1 MARAMKLKPNGAFIL
16 DDQTGQ
22 ANLFSTTHAQAIH
35 TIVSAFPLRSR
46 PITANDLKTP
56 PTIEVINI
64 DKSMTRPVTEEKLFG
79 NLFSEPIKTL
89 WVNDRYLTDE
99 ERICNRLGAYIKLAM
114 QHGTLKGVVVETVRA
129 EGKSKETEQQ
139 QAIIK
144 LKHQFN
150 TIIVE
155 VKVRQKYS
163 EVAHDRFII
172 LTRTSGEKVRI
183 LIGKGLDF
191 INPNGS
197 AEPTYII
204 VENPMP

>member
-1 MARAMKLKPNGAFIL
+1 MARSMKLKPNGAFIL

-114 QHGTLKGVVVETVRA
+114 QHGTLKSVIVETMRA
-129 EGKSKETEQQ
+129 EGKNKATEQQ
-139 QAIIK
+139 QAITK
-144 LKHQFN
+144 LKHQLGTDVIQF
-150 TIIVE
+150 
-155 VKVRQKYS
+155 KLRQKYS
-163 EVAHDRFII
+163 EVDHDRFII